1 MDRHRHLALGA
12 ALVAVLAIVAA
23 CGGGA
28 EDPPS
33 PSTAPGSVAPAATAT
48 PGGDAAAVTIA
59 GFAFDPASITVAAGT
74 TVTWTNTDS
83 AAHTVRWDDGTA
95 PSGSLTS
102 GGAPYTRTFDTPGTF
117 AYACGIHPSMTGTV
131 VVAP

>member
-1 MDRHRHLALGA
+1 MDRHRHLALGS

-28 EDPPS
+28 DVS
-33 PSTAPGSVAPAATAT
+33 PATSTAPESVAPAATDAPDGGPAT
-48 PGGDAAAVTIA
+48 VTIA
-59 GFAFDPASITVAAGT
+59 GFAFDPASISVAAGT

-117 AYACGIHPSMTGTV
+117 AYACGIHPAMTGTV